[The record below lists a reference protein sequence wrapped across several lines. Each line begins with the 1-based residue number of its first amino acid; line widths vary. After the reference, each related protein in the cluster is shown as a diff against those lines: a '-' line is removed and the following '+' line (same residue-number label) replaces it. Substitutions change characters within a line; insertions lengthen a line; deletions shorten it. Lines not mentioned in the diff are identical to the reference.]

1 MKKYKQGNASIEFS
15 ESMDSFF
22 LGFLRKVM
30 PSAEKIMDEVLT
42 EIENEAKKDWPRRQ
56 PIIRKDRDG
65 KIVFYKEVSKESFSK
80 FQRGIRITPRGEVE
94 VYLRNTAPYS
104 WAIKFGEDSKNK
116 DGRDIIQPQGKKAA
130 NELMVKPLR
139 KESNKVVKALADDF
153 MKQV

>member
-15 ESMDSFF
+15 ESMDTFF

-42 EIENEAKKDWPRRQ
+42 EIEKEAKKDWPRRQ

>member
-42 EIENEAKKDWPRRQ
+42 EIEKEAKQDWPRRQ